1 MVKLAKN
8 PIPRELLCSLLESP
22 HESIILVD
30 RDGIVRYISRF
41 AAEFYQVDDQDIV
54 GSHILK
60 LNPQSRLPEV
70 IKTGK
75 AEAGSVLRMKGK
87 ERIIAR
93 IPLRDKQGN
102 IVGAFAKLVFWHM
115 DRVKE
120 LVRQTEVLEER
131 LNYYEKELQNLYS
144 SRYDLQL
151 VVGES
156 PPIQDA
162 KRVATQA
169 AQSDL
174 SLLITGETGTGKDL
188 FAHSVH
194 RMSTRHD
201 KPFVKVNC
209 GAIPQELFE
218 SELFGYQAGAFTGAS
233 QKGKPGKFELADGG
247 TIFLDEIG
255 EMPLVMQVKLLRVIQ
270 EQEVER
276 LGATKPLKLS
286 FRVIAATNR
295 DLKAMMNTGT
305 FRQDLYYRLN
315 IFHLHTPPLRKI
327 RQDIPR
333 VAYHIL
339 SGLRTGKRVLPAKIS
354 PEAMQRLVS
363 YDWPGNVRELKNAIE
378 RAAAVAGGETL
389 QEEHLSPD
397 FLEHFTTA
405 PQDNGAPPSLKL
417 AKANAEKIAIKQAL
431 KYAGGNRTLAAELLG
446 IHRTGVHQKIKKYGL
461 E

>member
-8 PIPRELLCSLLESP
+8 PIPHELLCSLLESP

-30 RDGIVRYISRF
+30 KDGIVRYISRY

-54 GSHILK
+54 GSHIHK

-115 DRVKE
+115 DRVRE

-131 LNYYEKELQNLYS
+131 LNYYEKELRNLYS
-144 SRYDLQL
+144 SRFDLQL

-194 RMSTRHD
+194 RMSDRHD

-276 LGATKPLKLS
+276 LGGTKPLKIS

-295 DLKAMMNTGT
+295 DLKAMMKAGT

-315 IFHLHTPPLRKI
+315 IFHLHTPPLREI

-333 VAYHIL
+333 MAYHML
-339 SGLRTGKRVLPAKIS
+339 SSLRTGKRLLPEKIS
-354 PEAMQRLVS
+354 PEAMQRLVA

-378 RAAAVAGGETL
+378 RAAAVAGSETL
-389 QEEHLSPD
+389 QVEHLPHD
-397 FLEHFTTA
+397 FMDQVSSTSL
-405 PQDNGAPPSLKL
+405 QGGAPPSLKL
-417 AKANAEKIAIKQAL
+417 AKAEAEKNALKQAL
-431 KYAGGNRTLAAELLG
+431 EYTGGNRTLAAELLG

-461 E
+461 D